1 MMSEVGLSY
10 YKVAIFQLIIKYL
23 LVEIFCFRA
32 QFYFLNFLVTL
43 VSSSIEVCS
52 FFKVSNFAVLLIFR
66 NNPFQI
72 VLITFFDSLSN
83 FVQSQTYGLV

>member
-1 MMSEVGLSY
+1 MMTEVGLSY

-32 QFYFLNFLVTL
+32 QFYFLNFLVAL

-52 FFKVSNFAVLLIFR
+52 FFNFT
-66 NNPFQI
+66 N
-72 VLITFFDSLSN
+72 
-83 FVQSQTYGLV
+83 